1 MENQDL
7 TKGDVIMEDGEED
20 MKVDE
25 EDLKEEKKVE
35 DMTYEEK
42 ILHLKD
48 YNYYKDFKLN
58 MWIDA

>member
-1 MENQDL
+1 
-7 TKGDVIMEDGEED
+7 MEDGEED